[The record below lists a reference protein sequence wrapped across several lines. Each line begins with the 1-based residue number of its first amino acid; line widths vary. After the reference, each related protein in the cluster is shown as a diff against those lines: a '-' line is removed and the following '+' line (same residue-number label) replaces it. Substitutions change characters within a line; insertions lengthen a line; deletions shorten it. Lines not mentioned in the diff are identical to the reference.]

1 VPVFDSSYKSK
12 APTPPQSPTDNK
24 PPRAGGSKETKIPV
38 YSPLKKKGDKSSE
51 PLSRSTEDVSKLKKK
66 THFKDSIK
74 SFFGRKRY
82 EYVLLTFE
90 IACGT
95 TVMLYTLGVT
105 PF

>member
-51 PLSRSTEDVSKLKKK
+51 PLSRSTYHAIYKSRIRLNKKK
-66 THFKDSIK
+66 RS
-74 SFFGRKRY
+74 KRCN
-82 EYVLLTFE
+82 T
-90 IACGT
+90 
-95 TVMLYTLGVT
+95 
-105 PF
+105 